1 MCCAF
6 NEDGR
11 KLICDVLRD
20 AQGMPGIDGAIG
32 KDNVS
37 HAGGDILASIDIVGV
52 HYCLKGF
59 RLRDFEDFIADFSEE
74 VSVD

>member
-1 MCCAF
+1 MWWLHISTVCCAF

-32 KDNVS
+32 KDNV
-37 HAGGDILASIDIVGV
+37 GIVGGETIV
-52 HYCLKGF
+52 IVRFLYCLK
-59 RLRDFEDFIADFSEE
+59 DC
-74 VSVD
+74 